1 SHLMKRQTAIFF
13 YLLGIYVV
21 LQFAW
26 WGYHLIE
33 LTESLKSEPSEISKR
48 VVMII
53 GEGLVFFSILLF
65 GLWKIRSS
73 IKKELQLSQR
83 LTNFLLSVTHE
94 LKTPLAANKLYLQTI
109 QKRNLEEDKR
119 KDLMEKAIQENI
131 RLELMIDNILNAT
144 RLENNALKPH
154 KEKVELSDFL
164 NQIVERFHK
173 RHQNEFIERKIN
185 PGINIEIDIFF
196 FETIINNLIEN
207 AVKYAGSD
215 AKIEVYLKKE
225 NSNIIFGVKDQGPGI
240 PKNQRVDM
248 FKKFY
253 RIGNEET
260 RLQKGSGLGLFI
272 VAELVR
278 IHKGKILYKENS
290 PSGANFEI
298 TL

>member
-1 SHLMKRQTAIFF
+1 MKRQTAIFF

-26 WGYHLIE
+26 WGFHLIE
-33 LTESLKSEPSEISKR
+33 LTESLKSEPTEISKR
-48 VVMII
+48 VVMVI

-109 QKRNLEEDKR
+109 QKRKLDEEKR
-119 KDLMEKAIQENI
+119 NDLMEKAIQENI

-173 RHQNEFIERKIN
+173 RHQIDLIQREIQQEIHV
-185 PGINIEIDIFF
+185 EIDIFF

-207 AVKYAGSD
+207 AVKYAG
-215 AKIEVYLKKE
+215 ANPKIV
-225 NSNIIFGVKDQGPGI
+225 V
-240 PKNQRVDM
+240 
-248 FKKFY
+248 
-253 RIGNEET
+253 
-260 RLQKGSGLGLFI
+260 
-272 VAELVR
+272 
-278 IHKGKILYKENS
+278 
-290 PSGANFEI
+290 
-298 TL
+298 

>member
-1 SHLMKRQTAIFF
+1 MKRQTAIFF

-33 LTESLKSEPSEISKR
+33 LTESLKSEPTEISKR
-48 VVMII
+48 VVMVI

-109 QKRNLEEDKR
+109 QKRSLDEDKR
-119 KDLMEKAIQENI
+119 KDLIEKAIQENI
-131 RLELMIDNILNAT
+131 RLELMIDNILNAS

-154 KEKVELSDFL
+154 KEKIDASELL
-164 NQIVERFHK
+164 NQLIDRFHK
-173 RHQNEFIERKIN
+173 RHQIDLIQREIQQSIN
-185 PGINIEIDIFF
+185 FEIDIFF

-207 AVKYAGSD
+207 AVKYAGPNP
-215 AKIEVYLKKE
+215 KILVYLRNE
-225 NSNIIFGVKDQGPGI
+225 NSNIVFGVKDEGSGI
-240 PKNQRVDM
+240 PKNERVDM

-260 RLQKGSGLGLFI
+260 RSQKGSGLGLFI
-272 VAELVR
+272 VAELVK

>member
-1 SHLMKRQTAIFF
+1 MKRQTAIFF

-26 WGYHLIE
+26 WGFHLIE
-33 LTESLKSEPSEISKR
+33 LTESLKSEPTEISKR
-48 VVMII
+48 VVIVI

-109 QKRNLEEDKR
+109 QKRKLDEAKR
-119 KDLMEKAIQENI
+119 NDLMEKAIQENI
-131 RLELMIDNILNAT
+131 RLEMMIDNILNAT

-173 RHQNEFIERKIN
+173 RHQIDLIQREIQQEIHV
-185 PGINIEIDIFF
+185 EIDIFF

-207 AVKYAGSD
+207 AVKYAGSNP
-215 AKIEVYLKKE
+215 KIVVYLRNE
-225 NSNIIFGVKDQGPGI
+225 NSNVVFGVKDEGSGI
-240 PKNQRVDM
+240 PKNERVDM

-260 RLQKGSGLGLFI
+260 RMQKGSGLGLFI

-290 PSGANFEI
+290 PVGANFEI